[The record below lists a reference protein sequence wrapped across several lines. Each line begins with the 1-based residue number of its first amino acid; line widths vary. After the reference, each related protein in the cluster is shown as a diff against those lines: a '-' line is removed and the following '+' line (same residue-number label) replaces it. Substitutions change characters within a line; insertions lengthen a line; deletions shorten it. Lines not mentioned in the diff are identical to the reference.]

1 MKCNQVF
8 CAAISMCA
16 RADWRLVTC
25 LFESLIRSDY
35 CQGDSYQDCHCPR
48 YPSLCSRI
56 LLMTFTLLHL
66 LGVAVKGHFRQQQQ
80 QFWAI
85 INIKSGPREQTKTS
99 WNGQLSALLNTPAK
113 YKNNRGLTLILLRA
127 WSGTNTG
134 AWDPWS
140 PCRVGTG
147 LNVRPLL
154 FTAGAVRILWL
165 NFYHFYSWIQEA
177 VKSQIG
183 IMMRWWN
190 GWGRNNCQNLMSKHL
205 NLHKILSTALID

>member
-1 MKCNQVF
+1 MSFDSIQRYFLTLLKVFKKSVKCNQVF

-127 WSGTNTG
+127 WSGTNTEH
-134 AWDPWS
+134 
-140 PCRVGTG
+140 GTPGHPVEWG
-147 LNVRPLL
+147 LALMSGHYYLL
-154 FTAGAVRILWL
+154 QELSGFYDLIFITFILL
-165 NFYHFYSWIQEA
+165 WIQE
-177 VKSQIG
+177 VV
-183 IMMRWWN
+183 
-190 GWGRNNCQNLMSKHL
+190 
-205 NLHKILSTALID
+205 